1 MKIYFLSFA
10 FLASVLFLIFPPTL
24 SAATFCV
31 RHDGTATFTRSV
43 SNITNDVAHSGYVKI
58 QTSGAVAVPAG
69 DYITIR
75 GVGTTGQ
82 DINGTHQVVYNDS
95 GTPNRLLT
103 IDVPYVS
110 GTGVTGGY
118 ILPSGSTTDSAVGLT
133 NDAGHCLGLVA
144 SFNNAHAS
152 TPFLP
157 GDIIYF
163 GGALSTTAV
172 YTLTDSGSAGNPITF
187 TSFPGAMPVI
197 NNTAGVILNVASG
210 VSYVNINNFVGTT
223 TSAGSQAVRLNGSN
237 SYINV
242 SSSTLA
248 IGGGNTGSIV
258 QSNGTGVHDITISDV
273 VGNGGAISFATGSPQ
288 SIYLNNVNI
297 IGGASMAFDGVSSTT
312 LINVSHAST
321 TGFGLQIING
331 AGKLTVDNYV
341 GGSSTDKGVYIINS
355 TFDSGSQLMNSSVS
369 SSSNSSYY
377 LSNVDGLSFANN
389 ISNNANSHAFVILGS
404 RNLSFTSNTVNVP
417 ANVPAGS
424 FGFYVVSSSDKINFT
439 SNTVNNAIGA
449 GASYSV
455 DGSSNISFNSD
466 SVGLTSTTT
475 SFSVSSSTGVSL
487 RNISVSNGGSMAFSD
502 TSALTIDGVSSANSL
517 GYGMTIVN
525 SVGTTSINNLNVSS
539 STFAGL
545 YMATSSYSGSGN
557 KISNSTISN
566 SGAYSYF
573 LDNVSNLSLEDNS
586 SVNPVSH
593 AFIVSSS
600 SNITLTRNTA
610 TGGARGITSTAG
622 FYVIST
628 SSNVTFNSNISHGAR
643 SSGFVVKDGS
653 NNVTFNSDIAEN
665 SVDLTGFSISDTAH
679 HVTCN
684 SCIARNNGDDG
695 FSTTD
700 FSHDITFNK
709 CLAYGNG
716 SSTVDSSGDGFT
728 SHRENYRIYINNSIA
743 YDNWDS
749 GFGMSGSSTIVN
761 SSGHIYNSVA
771 ATTRGGARQMA
782 GLIFSTQ
789 GLNST
794 TNEGWTAKNN
804 ISYLN
809 NNNTSLGYTPHEV
822 ATYNSTAF
830 SSGRVALD
838 YNVYK
843 PIDDNTFSMVG
854 LAPSPFVTKTWAE
867 HSANEPHSLNASTS
881 QIFVSA
887 SPSTTTD
894 FQLADLSPAIDAGDP
909 SVTTSTT
916 TDYLGNPLYG
926 APDAGAY
933 EYQPP
938 YTITTTNPQSTGNI
952 RIYAD
957 GKYRYTS
964 ATSSAT
970 SVSFLVTPVSG
981 SYTSYGASTTRPEYL
996 DITFNTWETTGSKN
1010 KSWTASS
1017 SVAGDT
1023 TYTIGD
1029 LAPNTSYTFKLDG
1042 TANTGITGS
1051 ACSGSTCTSDGAGQI
1066 VFTYTGGYST
1076 HIFELVNATVPAVE
1090 ATPVHRSSGN
1100 TVASQISNLIAMG
1113 NTKLADELSDKYIA
1127 KPTDAELRARIAD
1140 LLSQIAKLQTQDSSD
1155 LQTCSFSRDLLSDT
1169 VHPEV
1174 KCLQQFLNTHGFI
1187 LAKSGAGSPG
1197 QETTKFGALTR
1208 LALIKFQKANKITP
1222 AVGYFGP
1229 VTREVVDKIK

>member
-1 MKIYFLSFA
+1 MSKKIKIYFLSVIFLVSA
-10 FLASVLFLIFPPTL
+10 FFLTLPLAS

-43 SNITNDVAHSGYVKI
+43 SNITSDVAHGGYVKV

-69 DYITIR
+69 DYITLR

-82 DINGTHQVVYNDS
+82 DINGTHQVIFNDS

-163 GGALSTTAV
+163 GGALSTTAL
-172 YTLTDSGSAGNPITF
+172 YTITDSGSAGNPITF
-187 TSFPGAMPVI
+187 TSFPGAMPAI
-197 NNTAGVILNVASG
+197 DNTAGVILNITSG
-210 VSYVNINNFVGTT
+210 VSYININNFIGTT
-223 TSAGSQAVRLNGSN
+223 TSAGSQAVKFNGNN
-237 SYINV
+237 SYVTI

-248 IGGGNTGSIV
+248 VGGGNTGSII
-258 QSNGTGVHDITISDV
+258 QSNGTDVHDITISDI
-273 VGNGGAISFATGSPQ
+273 VGNGGAVSFATGSPQ

-297 IGGASMAFDGVSSTT
+297 TGGTSMAFDGVSSTT

-321 TGFGLQIING
+321 TGFGLQILNG
-331 AGKLTVDNYV
+331 LGKLTIDNYV
-341 GGSSTDKGVYIINS
+341 GGSSTDKGVYILNS
-355 TFDSGSQLMNSSVS
+355 TFDSGSQLINSSVS
-369 SSSNSSYY
+369 FSSSSAYY
-377 LSNVDGLSFANN
+377 LSNVEGLSL
-389 ISNNANSHAFVILGS
+389 SNNVSSDAKGHAFVILGS
-404 RNLSFTSNTVNVP
+404 RDLSFTSNTVNVP
-417 ANVPAGS
+417 SNFPAGS
-424 FGFYVVSSSDKINFT
+424 YGFYVVSSSDNINFS

-455 DGSSNISFNSD
+455 DGSSNISFNGD

-475 SFSVSSSTGVSL
+475 SFSISSSTGVSL
-487 RNISVSNGGSMAFSD
+487 RNISVSNGGSMAFSSS
-502 TSALTIDGVSSANSL
+502 SALTIDNVSSVDSL

-525 SVGTTSINNLNVSS
+525 SVGTTSINNLNISS
-539 STFAGL
+539 STLAGL
-545 YMATSSYSGSGN
+545 YVATSTFSGSTN
-557 KISNSTISN
+557 KVSNSTISTP
-566 SGAYSYF
+566 GTYSYF
-573 LDNVSNLSLEDNS
+573 LDNVSGLSLEDNS

-593 AFIVSSS
+593 AFIISSS
-600 SNITLTRNTA
+600 TNISLTRNTA
-610 TGGARGITSTAG
+610 TGGARGITSTVG
-622 FYVIST
+622 YYVIST
-628 SSNVTFNSNISHGAR
+628 SSNITFNSNISNSAR

-653 NNVTFNSDIAEN
+653 NNITFNSDLAEN
-665 SVDLTGFSISDTAH
+665 SVDLTGFSFSESSNLI
-679 HVTCN
+679 TCN

-700 FSHDITFNK
+700 FAHDITFNK

-728 SHRENYRIYINNSIA
+728 SHKENYNILINNSLA

-749 GFGMSGSSTIVN
+749 GFGMSGSSTSVN
-761 SSGHIYNSVA
+761 SSGRIYNSVA
-771 ATTRGGARQMA
+771 ATTRGGSRQMA
-782 GLIFSTQ
+782 GMLFSTQ

-794 TNEGWTAKNN
+794 TNEGWTVKNN
-804 ISYLN
+804 IGYKN
-809 NNNTSLGYTPHEV
+809 NNNTGLGYTPHEI
-822 ATYNSTAF
+822 ATFNSTAL

-843 PIDDNTFSMVG
+843 PLSDDTFSMVG
-854 LAPSPFVTKTWAE
+854 VAPSPFVSKTWAE
-867 HSANEPHSLNASTS
+867 HSVYEPHSVNASTS

-894 FQLADLSPAIDAGDP
+894 FRLADLSPAIDAGD
-909 SVTTSTT
+909 SSIVTSTT

-926 APDAGAY
+926 APDAGAF
-933 EYQPP
+933 EYQPTL
-938 YTITTTNPQSTGNI
+938 TITTTDPQYTGNI

-970 SVSFLVTPVSG
+970 SANFLVTPVSG

-996 DITFNTWETTGSKN
+996 NVTFNTWETTGSQN

-1017 SVAGDT
+1017 SMAGDT

-1029 LAPNTSYTFKLDG
+1029 LVPNTPYTFKLDG
-1042 TANTGITGS
+1042 TANTAITSS
-1051 ACSGSTCTSDGAGQI
+1051 ACSGSTCTSDSAGQI

-1076 HIFELVNATVPAVE
+1076 HTFELVNATVPATE
-1090 ATPVHRSSGN
+1090 TAPVHRSSGG
-1100 TVASQISNLIAMG
+1100 TVANQISNLISMG
-1113 NTKLADELSDKYIA
+1113 NLELANELSAKYNLGTSSAA
-1127 KPTDAELRARIAD
+1127 KASSTLRYSFTRNLKTGSTGSD
-1140 LLSQIAKLQTQDSSD
+1140 VKL
-1155 LQTCSFSRDLLSDT
+1155 
-1169 VHPEV
+1169 
-1174 KCLQQFLNTHGFI
+1174 LQQFLNTHGFI

-1197 QETTKFGALTR
+1197 RETSYFGQATR
-1208 LALIKFQKANKITP
+1208 NALIRFQKANKITP

-1229 VTREVVDKIK
+1229 VTRGVVERIK